1 MLSDKMAAILSRGR
15 WVNLMH
21 GIVSLVVRLKLTDLT
36 IDVWDWND
44 NIQNVSKHGPKYFD
58 SAHSTAVNEA
68 EHKS

>member
-1 MLSDKMAAILSRGR
+1 MLFAKMAAILYRWR

-21 GIVSLVVRLKLTDLT
+21 AMVSVAVSLKLTDIT

-68 EHKS
+68 EHKL